1 MRLDGKVAIITGG
14 NSGIGKA
21 TALLFAKEG
30 AKVVITARR
39 EKQLQKVSEEILTMG
54 GNVLAVA
61 SDISNPAECTK
72 VVNETLEKFGKL
84 DILVNNAGILDHGT
98 AAIDSVKDEDINAV
112 IDINAKVKIY
122 FTREVAKVMAEQKS
136 GAIVNTASV
145 AGVVGNGGAA
155 YVASKGAVI
164 ALTKNVA
171 LRMASIG
178 VRCNAV
184 CPGTVNTPMTSSD
197 NLKNLDMNMLGAIMA
212 HMDKNVPI
220 CQPEDVANTIL
231 FLASD
236 EAKAITGQ
244 IIVTDFGATL

>member
-112 IDINAKVKIY
+112 IDINAKGTIY

-136 GAIVNTASV
+136 GAIVNTAS
-145 AGVVGNGGAA
+145 
-155 YVASKGAVI
+155 VASKGAVI